1 MIQTTSYQS
10 PIGLI
15 GLAANDE
22 GIIRVFF
29 DHKFPFDE
37 QIKNSYPG
45 EIIQHTDG
53 DLFNAKK
60 QLDGYFSRKRS
71 SFNLPLILR
80 TSPFSRAT
88 LNIVSKIPYGYT
100 LTYKDVAIQAGNP
113 KAARAV
119 GRANATNPIPIFIP
133 CHRVL
138 AADGTMH
145 GYGGGLD
152 KKEFLLKLEGAL

>member
-29 DHKFPFDE
+29 EHEFPFDE
-37 QIKNSYPG
+37 QIKNLYPC
-45 EIIQHTDG
+45 EIIQQTDG

-60 QLDGYFSRKRS
+60 QLDDYFSRKRS
-71 SFNLPLILR
+71 SFNLSLILR
-80 TSPFSRAT
+80 TSPFSKAT

-100 LTYKDVAIQAGNP
+100 LTYKDVAIQTGNP

-138 AADGTMH
+138 ASNGTMH